1 LPEKI
6 SGKPL
11 PVRQTAGLLLCAIPI
26 VLWLGYHRLETGYLF
41 GNPDYLRYNLGSTLA
56 PLRILMASLIRT
68 GQLLAY
74 LNIFVLTISA
84 GYALSRPALIGKDGS
99 ERPGIQLNIQ
109 AIFAVIILAYL
120 ALLSIAGGAMLARYF
135 IPVYPLVILI
145 CVATLQR
152 RIRLW
157 KWWIAVACIAFILA
171 LIAPPPYRVAP
182 EDTLLYRDFILL
194 HKRAADALAA
204 RYPDARVLTAWPA
217 SGELSW
223 PSLGYAARPARV
235 AMRLENFSE
244 SEMVRAAQAV
254 DQFDIALLFS
264 TKWEPPHPIFSK
276 LIFGKELQERFFDY
290 HKDVTP
296 KRAAEILGGRILEE
310 YHQNNEW
317 VALIAV
323 GK

>member
-1 LPEKI
+1 
-6 SGKPL
+6 
-11 PVRQTAGLLLCAIPI
+11 
-26 VLWLGYHRLETGYLF
+26 
-41 GNPDYLRYNLGSTLA
+41 
-56 PLRILMASLIRT
+56 MASLIRT